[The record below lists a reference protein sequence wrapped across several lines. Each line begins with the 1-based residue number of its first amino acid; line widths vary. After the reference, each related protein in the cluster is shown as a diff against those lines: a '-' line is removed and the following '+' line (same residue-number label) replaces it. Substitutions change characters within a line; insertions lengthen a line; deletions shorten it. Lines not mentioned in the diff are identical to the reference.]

1 MAYARFTHEYQ
12 KSAVNGASPLQL
24 VVMLYDGALRFME
37 TGKRAIQTGN
47 RDEQNVALQRAQR
60 IVMELMGALDM
71 EQGGDIAKNLLSLY
85 SYVLN
90 ELVSA
95 NMKDEVGGIDR
106 AIKVMSDLRESWSQI
121 EATQH
126 AVVAHEEQRAA

>member
-1 MAYARFTHEYQ
+1 
-12 KSAVNGASPLQL
+12 
-24 VVMLYDGALRFME
+24 MLYDGALRFME